1 MKGTA
6 ARCSLAWVLIA
17 LMAMQVLAVA
27 PAQAA
32 DPPAQVALSAEVI
45 QAQLAALGLKYER
58 PQPDTY
64 VVEMGVADIRFAL
77 YDRGRHLGAYFAFKA
92 PGASLDKANQWNSEQ
107 LYSRAYLD
115 EDGDPVL
122 RAELLADDGVT
133 PAMVSQF
140 IQHFRVSIADY
151 VQKMQ

>member
-1 MKGTA
+1 MNGTT
-6 ARCSLAWVLIA
+6 ARCSLACALIA
-17 LMAMQVLAVA
+17 LVAMQVMAVA

-32 DPPAQVALSAEVI
+32 DPPARVALSAEVI
-45 QAQLAALGLKYER
+45 QAQLAALGLKYEQPR
-58 PQPDTY
+58 PDTY

-122 RAELLADDGVT
+122 RAELLADDGLT
-133 PAMVSQF
+133 PAMINQF